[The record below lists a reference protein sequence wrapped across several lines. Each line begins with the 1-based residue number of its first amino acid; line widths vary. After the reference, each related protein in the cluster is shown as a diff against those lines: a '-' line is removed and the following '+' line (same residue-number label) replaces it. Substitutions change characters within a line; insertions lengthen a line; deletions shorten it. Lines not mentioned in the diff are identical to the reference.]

1 MNAGANSPGS
11 QHRRGKNT
19 AAMNAVRVEVSPG
32 EMIDKI
38 TILEIKAAR
47 IGDPAK
53 LENVRHELGILDGV
67 RDAEIPAS
75 PELDRLT
82 ADLRTVNTRLWD
94 IEDEIR
100 DCERNKN
107 FGDRFIELARAVYRT
122 NDRRAEI
129 KKTINEM
136 LGARIVEEKSYNSY

>member
-1 MNAGANSPGS
+1 MTDRAESPRGSDTGAM
-11 QHRRGKNT
+11 H
-19 AAMNAVRVEVSPG
+19 AVRVEVSPG

-38 TILEIKAAR
+38 TILEIKTAR
-47 IGDPAK
+47 IDDPAK
-53 LENVRHELGILDGV
+53 VKNVGYELGILEAV
-67 RDAEIPAS
+67 RNAEIPAS

-82 ADLRTVNTRLWD
+82 ADLRTVNARLWD

-107 FGDRFIELARAVYRT
+107 FGDRFIELARAVYHT

-129 KKTINEM
+129 KKFINEL

>member
-1 MNAGANSPGS
+1 MSNSHAILPRLMPGDGINS
-11 QHRRGKNT
+11 VV
-19 AAMNAVRVEVSPG
+19 AEISPG
-32 EMIDKI
+32 ELVDKI

-53 LENVRHELGILDGV
+53 LDNIHYELGKLTAV
-67 RDAEIPAS
+67 RDDDLPAS
-75 PELDRLT
+75 AALGRLT
-82 ADLRTVNTRLWD
+82 SDLRAINARLWD

-100 DCERNKN
+100 DCERHGQFARK
-107 FGDRFIELARAVYRT
+107 FIELARAVYRT

>member
-1 MNAGANSPGS
+1 MTDRAESPRGSDPGAM
-11 QHRRGKNT
+11 H
-19 AAMNAVRVEVSPG
+19 AVRVEVSPG

-38 TILEIKAAR
+38 TILEIKTAR
-47 IGDPAK
+47 IDDPAK
-53 LENVRHELGILDGV
+53 VKNVGYELGILEAV
-67 RDAEIPAS
+67 RNAEIPAS

-82 ADLRTVNTRLWD
+82 ADLRTVNARLWD
-94 IEDEIR
+94 IEDKIR

-107 FGDRFIELARAVYRT
+107 FGDRFIELARAVYHT